1 MRDVL
6 LVPDLA
12 LERWRS
18 MDRYAAAL
26 ASRIEGLTAAPEA
39 RRIRGLRYQARYV
52 SYPAALRRY
61 HPATVHVADHSYAH
75 CLRAFPGV
83 PSVVTLHDLY
93 PLEVLAHGSRGLR
106 AAVRDGLLRWV
117 VSWVKQADRWIAG
130 SRFTA
135 GEAVRLL
142 GLSAGRMTVI
152 PYGVDEAF
160 GRRPPQE
167 EVARRRAG
175 WLRGA
180 GTTDGARIVLHVGS
194 CEPRKDVETA
204 VRAAGLLRAGG
215 MDAILVQIGGKFS
228 PAQRRVAAESGVAAH
243 LIQEPAVDES
253 ALIAAYHAAD
263 ALILPSSYEGFG
275 LPALEAAAAGLP
287 VVTSGAGGLPEAAG
301 PWAPTAPAG
310 DAGAFA
316 ATLAR
321 ILTDESWRTGLSEA
335 GRAHAARHSWD
346 TTARLTAEVYDGLV
360 TTG

>member
-1 MRDVL
+1 MRRVL

-12 LERWRS
+12 LEGWRS

-26 ASRIEGLTAAPEA
+26 AGRIDGVTAASEA
-39 RRIRGLRYQARYV
+39 GRIGGPRYLARYV
-52 SYPAALRRY
+52 RYPAALRR
-61 HPATVHVADHSYAH
+61 HRPAAVHIADHSYAH
-75 CLRAFPGV
+75 CLRAFPRV
-83 PSVVTLHDLY
+83 PSVVTLHDLF
-93 PLEVLAHGSRGLR
+93 PLEVLAAGGGGIR
-106 AAVRDGLLRWV
+106 AAVRDRLLRWV
-117 VSWVKQADRWIAG
+117 VSWARRADRWIAG

-142 GLSAGRMTVI
+142 GVSADRMTVI

-160 GRRPPQE
+160 SRRPAE
-167 EVARRRAG
+167 EAIARRRSD
-175 WLRGA
+175 WLRSAGA
-180 GTTDGARIVLHVGS
+180 AFGARIILHVGS

-204 VRAAGLLRAGG
+204 LRTIGHLRAGG
-215 MDAILVQIGGKFS
+215 MEAILVQIGGRFS
-228 PAQRRVAAESGVAAH
+228 PAQRKAAAEAGVAAH
-243 LIQEPAVDES
+243 LIQEPFVDES

-287 VVTSGAGGLPEAAG
+287 VVTSGAGGLTEAAG
-301 PWAPTAPAG
+301 PSAPIAPAG
-310 DAGAFA
+310 DTAAFA

-321 ILTDESWRTGLSEA
+321 ILGDESVRSALTEA

-360 TTG
+360 TTA

>member
-26 ASRIEGLTAAPEA
+26 AARIEGLT
-39 RRIRGLRYQARYV
+39 
-52 SYPAALRRY
+52 AALRRY
-61 HPATVHVADHSYAH
+61 HPAAVHVADHSYAH
-75 CLRAFPGV
+75 CLRAFPDV

-93 PLEVLAHGSRGLR
+93 PLEVLGRGSRGLR

-117 VSWVKQADRWIAG
+117 VGWVRRADRWIVG

-142 GLSAGRMTVI
+142 GLSTGRMTVI
-152 PYGVDEAF
+152 PCGVDEAF

-167 EVARRRAG
+167 EIARRRAG

-180 GTTDGARIVLHVGS
+180 DPAGGVRIVLHVGS

-204 VRAAGLLRAGG
+204 LRAIGLLRAGG
-215 MDAILVQIGGKFS
+215 VEAILVQIGGRFS
-228 PAQRRVAAESGVAAH
+228 PAQRGVALDAGVAGH
-243 LIQEPAVDES
+243 VIQERSVDES

-263 ALILPSSYEGFG
+263 ALILPSTYEGFG

-301 PWAPTAPAG
+301 PSAPTAPAG

-321 ILTDESWRTGLSEA
+321 ILGDGAERAALAEA

-346 TTARLTAEVYDGLV
+346 TTARLTAEVYDALV
-360 TTG
+360 TTP

>member
-1 MRDVL
+1 MREVL

-18 MDRYAAAL
+18 MDRYATAL

-61 HPATVHVADHSYAH
+61 HPAAVHIADHSYAH
-75 CLRAFPGV
+75 CLRAFPEV
-83 PSVVTLHDLY
+83 PSIVTLHDLY

-106 AAVRDGLLRWV
+106 AAVRDRLLRWV
-117 VSWVKQADRWIAG
+117 VSWVRQADRWIAG

-152 PYGVDEAF
+152 PYGVDESFA
-160 GRRPPQE
+160 RRPAEPDL
-167 EVARRRAG
+167 ARRRSG
-175 WLRGA
+175 WLRSAGA
-180 GTTDGARIVLHVGS
+180 AAGARIILHVGS

-204 VRAAGLLRAGG
+204 LRTVGHLRAGG
-215 MDAILVQIGGKFS
+215 MEAILVQIGGTFS
-228 PAQRRVAAESGVAAH
+228 PAQRSVAAESGVAAH
-243 LIQEPAVDES
+243 LIQEPAVDEV

-301 PWAPTAPAG
+301 PSAPRAPVG
-310 DAGAFA
+310 DAAAFA
-316 ATLAR
+316 GALAR
-321 ILTDESWRTGLSEA
+321 ILGDESLRTVLAEA
-335 GRAHAARHSWD
+335 GRAHAAAHRWE

-360 TTG
+360 TTA